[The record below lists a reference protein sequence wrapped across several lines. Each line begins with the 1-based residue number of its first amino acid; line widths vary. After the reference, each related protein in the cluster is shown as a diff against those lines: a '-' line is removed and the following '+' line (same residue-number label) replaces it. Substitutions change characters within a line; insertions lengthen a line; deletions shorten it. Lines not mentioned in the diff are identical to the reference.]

1 MNNLQSLL
9 FSITNG
15 WCGQFLQDLRRT
27 IQMYK
32 AERGCKS
39 TTKNLSVP
47 ESTIRQTSL
56 ICFSLLDQRKNN
68 TAEKNYSC
76 EA

>member
-1 MNNLQSLL
+1 MITLQSLL

-15 WCGQFLQDLRRT
+15 WCGQFLHDLRRT

-32 AERGCKS
+32 AEKGCKS

-47 ESTIRQTSL
+47 ESTIRQTS
-56 ICFSLLDQRKNN
+56 CMWFSLLDQRKKH